1 MMKAFKIFLVLTA
14 VLAMVSGCSKKDYYQ
29 DGGLSS
35 GQFEGNVLQY
45 LESRPELFTTLTQVI
60 KYAGLDQ
67 VVSGEDITFFA
78 PADSSIR
85 RSIEFANARLPI
97 NGKPK
102 IEKIEDIKP
111 AIWRKYLTRYIFK
124 GSKALKDYPQL
135 DIENLSA
142 FAGQMYTS
150 YDGAPMNIGV
160 IYNDANGVK
169 YAGYRQLSISL
180 VNSATPR
187 DYTTWYSATIA
198 SVNIKPT
205 NGYVHAIRYG
215 NHFFGFSPFEFADDL
230 IFNN

>member
-1 MMKAFKIFLVLTA
+1 MKAFKIFFVLTA
-14 VLAMVSGCSKKDYYQ
+14 VLALISGCSKKDYYT

-35 GQFEGNVLQY
+35 GQYNGTVLQY
-45 LESRPELFTTLTQVI
+45 LESRPELFTTLVQVV
-60 KYAGLDQ
+60 KYAGMEQ
-67 VVSGEDITFFA
+67 AVNAEDITLFA

-85 RSIEFANARLPI
+85 SLLQFVNERLPMA
-97 NGKPK
+97 GKNQITK
-102 IEKIEDIKP
+102 IQDIKP
-111 AIWRKYLTRYIFK
+111 TILRKYLNRYIFK
-124 GSKALKDYPQL
+124 GSKGLKDYPQL

-150 YDGAPMNIGV
+150 YDGTPMNVGV

-169 YAGYRQLSISL
+169 YAGYRQLTISL

-215 NHFFGFSPFEFADDL
+215 FHFFGFNRFEFMDDL
-230 IFNN
+230 IYNN